1 MANADI
7 EEKVLRYSLAQIDDS
22 YSYKEAFSLTEE
34 QKQILIELKGCQQ
47 SKKEHILEK
56 YFAAIEF
63 ENLKNAYL
71 EKLTKQYVKQLKE
84 CLNYSIELDSKD
96 MLNFVKAERNLR
108 KVDSEKKFDSELFL
122 ERYKNFFKKDFLS

>member
-1 MANADI
+1 MANTDI

-34 QKQILIELKGCQQ
+34 QKQVLIAMKTCSQ
-47 SKKEHILEK
+47 SEKEKLLEK
-56 YFAAIEF
+56 YYAAIEL
-63 ENLKNAYL
+63 EILKTAYL

-84 CLNYSIELDSKD
+84 CLDFSIELDSKD

-108 KVDSEKKFDSELFL
+108 KVDSEKKFDSELLL
-122 ERYKNFFKKDFLS
+122 ERYKNFFKKDFMS